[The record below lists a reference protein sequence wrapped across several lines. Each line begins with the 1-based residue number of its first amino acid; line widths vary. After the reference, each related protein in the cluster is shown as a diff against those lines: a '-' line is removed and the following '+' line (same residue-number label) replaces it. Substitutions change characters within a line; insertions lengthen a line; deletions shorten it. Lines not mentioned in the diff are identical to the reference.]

1 MPIETPRIENI
12 DANQDGVIDRS
23 EFQQTADKMQRA
35 LSDAL
40 QASSDLSGGAGL
52 GFEHQQA
59 INELI
64 STIQQLRNE
73 PDYSGNI
80 AAVESQINAQLEA
93 VFQPIQEADNIPY
106 LGGDSGQGGQVKIGP
121 NAHING
127 PVINNGPGATTHIG
141 TVGNNI
147 NQNPRGGTAA
157 QKASNA
163 RMRAKDLQP

>member
-1 MPIETPRIENI
+1 MPIETPKIENI
-12 DANQDGVIDRS
+12 DANKDGTIDHQ
-23 EFQQTADKMQRA
+23 EFQQAADKMQRA
-35 LSDAL
+35 LNDAL
-40 QASSDLSGGAGL
+40 QASNNLSGGAGL

-64 STIQQLRNE
+64 STIQQLRNA

-80 AAVESQINAQLEA
+80 PAVESQINAQLKA
-93 VFQPIQEADNIPY
+93 VFQPIQEADNMPD
-106 LGGDSGQGGQVKIGP
+106 LGGDSGQSGQVNIGP

-127 PVINNGPGATTHIG
+127 SVINNGPGATTHIG

-163 RMRAKDLQP
+163 RKRAKDLQP